1 MKNSD
6 RPISRYPTASS
17 ISDLKQ
23 KVNNIESVSGRSN
36 RTMLLRDEIRR
47 LEALLEYSK
56 VRTNPS
62 YRFLFRDGC
71 LVSKV
76 NPCKR

>member
-1 MKNSD
+1 MKNSA

-23 KVNNIESVSGRSN
+23 QVNNIESVSGRSK

-47 LEALLEYSK
+47 LEALLEYGK
-56 VRTNPS
+56 VRINPS

-71 LVSKV
+71 ES
-76 NPCKR
+76 